1 MEKIVAIFLAFGVAW
16 VVTPLAEKLAFA
28 WGAVDL
34 PGPRKVHQ
42 KVMPRLGG
50 LAIYA
55 AFLAGAPL
63 ALYPAYLG
71 QPGFGLLA
79 GATLILLVGVID
91 DIWGLTP
98 WLKLLGQALA
108 AVSILPFGI
117 AINFVTNPLNGELI
131 SLGWLGIPLT
141 VFWIV
146 AVTNAI
152 NLIDGLDGLAGG
164 VSCIA
169 ALTVAAV
176 GWTQWKVFGAAG
188 QQEIIWLALLLAAIL
203 LAFLRYNFYPARIFL
218 GDSGAMLLGFLL
230 AAVSVLGLTKSVTAV
245 SVFVP
250 LVILGIPLTDTAFA
264 ILRRYHRRRPIFQPD
279 RGHLHHL
286 LLTMGF
292 SHRQAVLVVY
302 GISAVL
308 GVSAIA
314 INLISPDYAM
324 ILLLLL
330 ATTAIVG
337 LNRIEAFSRAHQ
349 ARKPHRAHRSYDS
362 KPTGS
367 R

>member
-63 ALYPAYLG
+63 ALYPAYDG

-79 GATLILLVGVID
+79 GATLIVLVGVID

-330 ATTAIVG
+330 ATAAIIG
-337 LNRIEAFSRAHQ
+337 LNRIESFSRAHQ

>member
-1 MEKIVAIFLAFGVAW
+1 MEKIIAIFLAFGMAW
-16 VVTPLAEKLAFA
+16 IITPIVGRAAFA

-42 KVMPRLGG
+42 KAMPRLGG
-50 LAIYA
+50 LALYLS
-55 AFLAGAPL
+55 FLVGL
-63 ALYPAYLG
+63 SLVMYSNYLS
-71 QPGFGLLA
+71 QTAFGLLV
-79 GATLILLVGVID
+79 GTTLIILVGVID
-91 DIWGLTP
+91 DIFGLSP
-98 WLKLLGQALA
+98 WLKLLGQLIA
-108 AVSILPFGI
+108 AVSVLPFGI
-117 AINFVTNPLNGELI
+117 AINFLTNPLNGQLVA
-131 SLGWLGIPLT
+131 LGWLGVPVTLL
-141 VFWIV
+141 WIV

-176 GWTQWKVFGAAG
+176 GWTQWKIFGAAG

-218 GDSGAMLLGFLL
+218 GDSGAMFLGYLL
-230 AAVSVLGLTKSVTAV
+230 ATISVLGLTKSVTAV

-250 LVILGIPLTDTAFA
+250 LVILGVPLTDTVFA
-264 ILRRYHRRRPIFQPD
+264 ILRRYHQHRPIFQAD
-279 RGHLHHL
+279 REHLHHL
-286 LLTMGF
+286 LLTMGL

-302 GISAVL
+302 GISILL
-308 GVSAIA
+308 GLSAII

-324 ILLLLL
+324 ILLLIL
-330 ATTAIVG
+330 ATVAIVG
-337 LNRIEAFSRAHQ
+337 LNRAEASCRGRRAYSR
-349 ARKPHRAHRSYDS
+349 YNS
-362 KPTGS
+362 KLS

>member
-1 MEKIVAIFLAFGVAW
+1 MEKIIAICLAFGVAW
-16 VVTPLAEKLAFA
+16 IVTPAVGRAAVA

-42 KVMPRLGG
+42 KIMPRLGG
-50 LAIYA
+50 LALYLS
-55 AFLAGAPL
+55 FLVGIPL
-63 ALYPAYLG
+63 VLYPTHLSQTAY
-71 QPGFGLLA
+71 GLLI
-79 GATLILLVGVID
+79 GTTLIILVGVID
-91 DIWGLTP
+91 DVFGLSP
-98 WLKLLGQALA
+98 WFKLLGQVIA

-117 AINFVTNPLNGELI
+117 SITFLTNPLNGQLVA
-131 SLGWLGIPLT
+131 LGWLGMPVTLL
-141 VFWIV
+141 WIV

-176 GWTQWKVFGAAG
+176 GWTQWKIFGAAG

-218 GDSGAMLLGFLL
+218 GDSGAMFLGYLL
-230 AAVSVLGLTKSVTAV
+230 ATISVLGLTKSVTAV

-250 LVILGIPLTDTAFA
+250 LVILGVPLTDTVFA
-264 ILRRYHRRRPIFQPD
+264 ILRRYHQRRPIFQAD
-279 RGHLHHL
+279 REHLHHL
-286 LLTMGF
+286 LLTMGL

-302 GISAVL
+302 GVSMLLGLSAL
-308 GVSAIA
+308 I

-324 ILLLLL
+324 ILLLIL
-330 ATTAIVG
+330 AIVAIVG
-337 LNRIEAFSRAHQ
+337 LNRAEAFCRARRARSR
-349 ARKPHRAHRSYDS
+349 YES
-362 KPTGS
+362 KLS